1 MAVNINKIITN
12 NSILTGS
19 SVDLVSSKNMTR
31 NFGSA
36 EDYVELYI
44 EDPAGDNLYSI
55 IPFMNYQTP
64 GIYQPTDTYNIQELE
79 FDPATDLQDLAIS
92 YGDYILT
99 YNVLRPKI
107 VKNYNLSFFIKE
119 ISADRTEIRLS
130 TNNIS
135 NTDIETNTLDFII
148 EFQSV
153 SYFKEFYI
161 NFGQGIL
168 LPAINVALDKNTNP
182 YSILIKLLNPLPIQ
196 YDTNVLVSIVDKIS
210 NTQQFSAD
218 ITLDSIPVTFPTLR
232 GPNFDLDLDSVRVG
246 PTPYYNFS
254 QVTNFQGNFAPQLQQ
269 LLGQLSASNFAINID
284 YANFEYT
291 DWIHYSS
298 AARRLEGFKY
308 KLSNIGLFTSAS
320 SSAAVSTTPT
330 ALLDAQGYQAKIN
343 STIQSFDGYEQY
355 LFYESGAYAWPKQN
369 STKPYINYS
378 VTSSQA
384 VNWYNGAFDSSSLY
398 DDNNQNYLLYAMP
411 GYIAENGDN
420 ELVFK
425 FVASIG
431 QMFDDI
437 WIHIK
442 SITDLYQAKNALD
455 QGISKDIVYF
465 ALQSMG
471 INVYTDQDG
480 TDVFQYLYGVNS
492 DGTYLPNTGSYQTLI
507 SASNYQTSGQD
518 QQKGFYKRIYANLP
532 LLLKSKGTTRFIQY
546 LNTIFG
552 IPDTIMSYVEYGGTD
567 KITSSFEYEYD
578 RFTYALK
585 SSGSNS
591 ISIPWNYTSQSKART
606 GYNDIVPNGIEFRFK
621 AYPTASNI
629 LATTFATQSLFYS
642 GSDIQFNLLYRSTGS
657 SNSIYSGS
665 VGNFGYFQF
674 KLGGLSVTSSTIP
687 IYNTGS
693 NSDSD
698 NDTDWYSVLVQR
710 TNPDLRIGDVSTSQT
725 YTFYVKNNVW
735 GEVGHVTTA
744 SLTTSTAATNSLWY
758 TQGSIKLGGGTY
770 PFSGSLQEIRLWS
783 NTLNEVTFDSHVLNP
798 ESIEGNY
805 TTSSYNDLTARFPLG
820 NDLYIYNHTLTPS
833 VNSVAPDQT
842 IQTWTATFTN
852 FLNQN
857 NYSSFTE
864 TYYADV
870 ANSGYANPVTDKIR
884 IYSGSEYGTQLLPNK
899 SIQIPDLI
907 PITKDIHLI
916 DASLSPMDEIDRDII
931 AQLGSTYDLD
941 SIIGNPNPSSY
952 QEFEVLRNEYFKKY
966 IDKYNYKDY
975 VRLIEFFH
983 NSLFRT
989 LKDFTPARTNPA
1001 TGILYRPHLLE
1012 RSLAIQPEPYVTD
1025 FNNDTASINTAFI
1038 SASNGGGYSQSIY
1051 PITYK
1056 TPVGNVTVQSDA
1068 RDFFTGE
1075 LPSSSIF
1082 IHDDFATLNYN
1093 PFTVFNPLNLSYYSE
1108 SIWAY
1113 SYDALLNN
1121 VSSSVLS
1128 TIRQKISW
1136 QNSGSNPNLI
1146 EVLEPV
1152 ELQDFTYKYLRHAK
1166 PRYIG
1171 SQTNSTEYNFYNN
1184 NDVDFEAIG
1193 SGPYG
1198 KNATIDRNSIQFAYF
1213 NEAVA
1218 TGSQLIAMPERT
1230 NLYLKYLID
1239 ASGSLTELVQR
1250 DYIDV
1255 RNNQLW
1261 NLYQVQNIF
1270 KSRDIYNQTPTL
1282 NVSLFDNQKPSRQK
1296 NLDGNKEIYVSGI
1309 KYYPML
1315 WRVAN
1320 TDMIYSLDNGFST
1333 SQFYDT
1339 SKWVVLNQN
1348 ARRLIHYGWSETSFT
1363 GTPTWTL
1370 SSVPLPFDVIV
1381 TVRIN
1386 YNRPFTASYNALTVN
1401 YFDINVTIP
1410 AKTASGANNFSN
1422 SFRIDVGGDRQPLLS
1437 MTVINVKP
1445 AAGVDPGFIY
1455 FETELSGSANLTVN
1469 SSDKRIVSC
1478 SAKQSKLYKAPIFF
1492 SGSNVTNIIGQ
1503 GSVDSY
1509 INFISGSCFPVE
1521 YPFEINPGDIIRFD
1535 SGSVTF
1541 PTKNFLPAN
1550 EYTIL
1555 SVNVPTSASETNRV
1569 TFTLDKPVNDAVTSS
1584 AYTIQRY
1591 VFSKKIT
1598 DETNIII
1605 NFKKNQGLTSG
1616 GIVKSNSLLLSIDDN
1631 VANIVSELKSKIFST
1646 VLTT

>member
-44 EDPAGDNLYSI
+44 ADPAGKSLYSI
-55 IPFMNYQTP
+55 IPFMNYQIP
-64 GIYQPTDTYNIQELE
+64 GIFQPTDTYSIQELE
-79 FDPATDLQDLAIS
+79 FNPATDLTDLGIS

-107 VKNYNLSFFIKE
+107 VKNYSLSFFIKE
-119 ISADRTEIRLS
+119 ISSDRTEIRLS
-130 TNNIS
+130 TNNIP
-135 NTDIETNTLDFII
+135 NTDIETNTLDFIV
-148 EFQSV
+148 EFQSQP
-153 SYFKEFYI
+153 YFKEFYI

-168 LPAINVALDKNTNP
+168 LPAVNVALDKNTNP

-196 YDTNVLVSIVDKIS
+196 YETNVLVSIVDKIS

-218 ITLDSIPVTFPTLR
+218 VTEDPIPVIFPTLR
-232 GPNFDLDLDSVRVG
+232 GPNFDLDLDNVRVG

-254 QVTNFQGNFAPQLQQ
+254 QVTSFQGNFAPQLQQ

-291 DWIHYSS
+291 DWVHYSS
-298 AARRLEGFKY
+298 AARRLEGFQY
-308 KLSNIGLFTSAS
+308 KLSNIELFTSAS

-330 ALLDAQGYQAKIN
+330 ALLDAQGFQAKIN
-343 STIQSFDGYEQY
+343 STIQSFDGWEQY
-355 LFYESGAYAWPKQN
+355 MFYESGAYAWPKQN

-378 VTSSQA
+378 VTASQV
-384 VNWYNGAFDSSSLY
+384 VNWYNGAFDSASLY

-411 GYIAENGDN
+411 GYIAENDDN
-420 ELVFK
+420 ELAFK
-425 FVASIG
+425 FVASVG

-442 SITDLYQAKNALD
+442 AITDLYQAKNALD

-471 INVYTDQDG
+471 INAYTDQDG
-480 TDVFQYLYGVNS
+480 TDVFQYLYGVDA
-492 DGTYLPNTGSYQTLI
+492 DGNYLPNTGSYETLVT
-507 SASNYQTSGQD
+507 ASQYQLPGQD

-552 IPDTIMSYVEYGGTD
+552 IPDTIMSYVEYGGAD
-567 KITSSFEYEYD
+567 KITSSFEYNFD
-578 RFTYALK
+578 RFTYGLQ

-591 ISIPWNYTSQSKART
+591 VNINWEYLIQNFYKQ
-606 GYNDIVPNGIEFRFK
+606 GYNDVAANGVELRFK
-621 AYPTASNI
+621 ASPSSSNYS
-629 LATTFATQSLFYS
+629 LLNNPTQSIFYQIFDDFS
-642 GSDIQFNLLYRSTGS
+642 LNLIYTQTGS
-657 SNSIYSGS
+657 NNSIYSGS
-665 VGNFGYFQF
+665 TGDFGYFQF
-674 KLGGLSVTSSTIP
+674 NLGSSQVTSSTVP
-687 IYNTGS
+687 IFTTGS
-693 NSDSD
+693 DGKTS
-698 NDTDWYSVLVQR
+698 WYSVLVQR
-710 TNPDLRIGDVSTSQT
+710 RYPNKRVTEVSDPQ
-725 YTFYVKNNVW
+725 YYDIYVKNNIW
-735 GEVGHVTTA
+735 GKIGHVTTA
-744 SLTTSTAATNSLWY
+744 SLYTTTENGSWYQDGGSLV
-758 TQGSIKLGGGTY
+758 LGGGTY
-770 PFSGSLQEIRLWS
+770 PFSGSYQELRLWS
-783 NTLNEVTFDSHVLNP
+783 NYISESVFDSHVLNP

-805 TTSSYNDLTARFPLG
+805 TTSSYDDLAGRWPLG
-820 NDLYIYNHTLTPS
+820 NDLYTYNHSIVTTIAS
-833 VNSVAPDQT
+833 VHPEQSAYMQL
-842 IQTWTATFTN
+842 AYFYN
-852 FLNQN
+852 FPNQN

-864 TYYADV
+864 VYYADV
-870 ANSGYANPVTDKIR
+870 ANSGYANPVVDKVR

-899 SIQIPDLI
+899 SIEVPPII

-952 QEFEVLRNEYFKKY
+952 QELEVLRNDYFKKY
-966 IDKYNYKDY
+966 INKYNYKDY

-1012 RSLAIQPEPYVTD
+1012 RSLAVQPEPYVTD
-1025 FNNDTASINTAFI
+1025 FNNDTASIDTAFI

-1056 TPVGNVTVQSDA
+1056 TPVGDVTVQSDA
-1068 RDFFTGE
+1068 RDFFTGV

-1082 IHDDFATLNYN
+1082 IHDDFDTLNYN
-1093 PFTVFNPLNLSYYSE
+1093 PFTAFTPLNNTYYSE

-1121 VSSSVLS
+1121 VSGSVLS

-1136 QNSGSNPNLI
+1136 ENSGSNPNLI

-1152 ELQDFTYKYLRHAK
+1152 ALQDFTYKYLRHAK

-1184 NDVDFEAIG
+1184 NDVDFENIG
-1193 SGPYG
+1193 AGPYG

-1218 TGSQLIAMPERT
+1218 TGSQLISMPERT
-1230 NLYLKYLID
+1230 NLYLKYLVD

-1250 DYIDV
+1250 DYINI

-1270 KSRDIYNQTPTL
+1270 KSRDIYSQTPTL
-1282 NVSLFDNQKPSRQK
+1282 NVALFDNQKPSRQK
-1296 NLDGNKEIYVSGI
+1296 NLDGNKEIWASGI
-1309 KYYPML
+1309 KYYPIL
-1315 WRVAN
+1315 WRIAN
-1320 TDMIYSLDNGFST
+1320 TDMLYGLDTGFST
-1333 SQFYDT
+1333 DQYYDT
-1339 SKWVVLNQN
+1339 SKWAVPNQGD
-1348 ARRLIHYGWSETSFT
+1348 RILIHYGWVETSFT

-1370 SSVPLPFDVIV
+1370 PANPLPFDMIV
-1381 TVRIN
+1381 TVRIRCTGFYGN
-1386 YNRPFTASYNALTVN
+1386 IENIDVDVTV
-1401 YFDINVTIP
+1401 P
-1410 AKTASGANNFSN
+1410 AKTAAGAPNTSN
-1422 SFRIDVGGDRQPLLS
+1422 SFRKDVGGNKRPVQS

-1445 AAGVDPGFIY
+1445 ASGVDPGFIY
-1455 FETELSGSANLTVN
+1455 SDVEQSGSADLTVHP
-1469 SSDKRIVSC
+1469 SDKRIVSC
-1478 SAKQSKLYKAPIFF
+1478 SAKQSKYYKAPLFF
-1492 SGSNVTNIIGQ
+1492 TGSNPTTIPGQ
-1503 GSVDSY
+1503 AAVDNY
-1509 INFISGSCFPVE
+1509 LAFISGSCFPLE
-1521 YPFEINPGDIIRFD
+1521 YAFELNPGDIVRFD
-1535 SGSVTF
+1535 SGSATF

-1555 SVNVPTSASETNRV
+1555 SVNVPVSTSETNRV
-1569 TFTLDKPVNDAVTSS
+1569 TFTLNKPVNDAVTSS
-1584 AYTIQRY
+1584 AYKIQRY
-1591 VFSKKIT
+1591 VFSKRVT

-1605 NFKKNQGLTSG
+1605 NFKKNIGATSG

-1631 VANIVSELKSKIFST
+1631 VANIVSDLKSKIFST